1 MCIWKLDDDPDY
13 SVWETQ
19 CENMFMFEA
28 DGPKENGFV
37 WCPYCGDGI
46 TIKAPSPSEDSANG

>member
-46 TIKAPSPSEDSANG
+46 TIKAPSPSEDK